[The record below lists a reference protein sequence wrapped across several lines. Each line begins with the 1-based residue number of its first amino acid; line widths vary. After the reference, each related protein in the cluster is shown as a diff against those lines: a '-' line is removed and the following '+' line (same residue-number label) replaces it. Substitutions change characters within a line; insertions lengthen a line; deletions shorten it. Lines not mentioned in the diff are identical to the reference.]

1 VRALLIVAAVFSS
14 GCFPVRYVVQ
24 AGAGQF
30 ELLHEARPIA
40 DVFAD
45 PAVPPRIRGL
55 LAKVGP
61 IKHFG
66 QLNGL
71 TPTSNYTHYAD
82 LHRAAAVW
90 VVQACDPLSFKAWK
104 WTFPVVGSVPYL
116 GFFDEASA
124 RAYAKALAEE
134 PQSRLPFGESIDV
147 EPIDEGPVLL
157 DVTVRT
163 ASAYST
169 LGWFRDP
176 VLSTMIPDGDDAFPE
191 LANTILHE
199 SVHATIYVPDQST
212 FDESLASYVADLL
225 TERLTLGAF
234 GADSAVVRA
243 WKAGEARAAFFSGE
257 LVRAHD
263 DLQAIYTSSAPDGR
277 KLELKRA
284 RLAVLQTTL
293 GTKRAWN
300 NADLAGIRT
309 YSGGT
314 AAFQRLRLACEGL
327 PRMLAALKTLGPH
340 DFKRPQQ
347 LEFDAVIDR
356 LRERACPD
364 QPSRS
369 ASRTPGN

>member
-1 VRALLIVAAVFSS
+1 MRSLLTLLALAAS

-30 ELLHEARPIA
+30 ELLHAARPIPTVI
-40 DVFAD
+40 DD
-45 PAVPPRIRGL
+45 PSVPARIRAL

-82 LHRAAAVW
+82 LHRSAAVW
-90 VVQACDPLSFKAWK
+90 DVQACAPLAFEVRRWH
-104 WTFPVVGSVPYL
+104 FPIVGSVPYL

-124 RAYAKALAEE
+124 RSYARTLAAEE
-134 PQSRLPFGESIDV
+134 P
-147 EPIDEGPVLL
+147 L

-169 LGWFRDP
+169 LGYFRDP
-176 VLSTMIPDGDDAFPE
+176 VLSTMIPEGDDAFPS

-199 SVHATIYVPDQST
+199 SVHATVYVPDQST

-225 TERLTLGAF
+225 TERLVLGAF

-243 WKAGEARAAFFSGE
+243 WKEGEDRAAFWSAE
-257 LVRAHD
+257 LTRAHD
-263 DLQAIYTSSAPDGR
+263 DLQAIYDSREPEAR
-277 KLELKRA
+277 KLELKHA
-284 RLAVLQTTL
+284 RLAALQTTL
-293 GTKRAWN
+293 GTRRAWN
-300 NADLAGIRT
+300 NADLAGLRT

-314 AAFQRLRLACEGL
+314 QAFERLRLACEGL
-327 PRMLAALKTLGPH
+327 PRMLAALKTLGPR
-340 DFKRPQQ
+340 DFAAPQQ
-347 LEFDAVIDR
+347 LEFDDVIDR

-364 QPSRS
+364 QPSRRD
-369 ASRTPGN
+369 SRTPGN